1 MKVGLTGSRQL
12 AASTALLEGA
22 AQARITCVI
31 PRITLVDSIDNSG
44 PCILLRQII
53 LGNRYRTHSTE
64 WNSLVNSLGRSNLV
78 SLQLVVFPIQQ
89 WLRTKPMRD
98 HAVRLLRLYSATP
111 RYRYTRF
118 VRSKAGLVAFSCRHL
133 VLQNSHAD
141 FQLRRHNVQY
151 RSSANCQGYTPYKLQ
166 QEMSRGAVHVP
177 QPQPL
182 SSLAF
187 IAACG
192 FRPSDVLCS
201 ALPAALQ
208 TDSPVSALI
217 T

>member
-1 MKVGLTGSRQL
+1 MEQLGQQSWKIESRFSPTGL
-12 AASTALLEGA
+12 
-22 AQARITCVI
+22 
-31 PRITLVDSIDNSG
+31 
-44 PCILLRQII
+44 
-53 LGNRYRTHSTE
+53 
-64 WNSLVNSLGRSNLV
+64 
-78 SLQLVVFPIQQ
+78 PIQQ
-89 WLRTKPMRD
+89 WLRTKPMRG

-111 RYRYTRF
+111 RYRYTRC
-118 VRSKAGLVAFSCRHL
+118 VCSKAELGLVAFSCRHL
-133 VLQNSHAD
+133 VLQNPPAD

-151 RSSANCQGYTPYKLQ
+151 RSSANRQGYTPYKLQ
-166 QEMSRGAVHVP
+166 QEMSRGATHVP